1 MSDAVAEQACSSLRE
16 RKKLATRA
24 AIHRTALRLVV
35 ERGPGGVTVDEIC
48 AEVGIS
54 PRTFFN
60 YYPTK
65 VAAAFDLLVA
75 DFTDEQRD
83 AFLASRGNLL
93 VDVCELLAASI
104 ELPTDYAQVK
114 AVLKEQPEL
123 GMDFWK
129 QTVTRLRPL
138 MELLQQR
145 TGDPKL
151 ARVVFTVTVAT
162 VSAAMARPDGDLDDT
177 RQRLLAEMR
186 RIRDVMAE
194 LPD

>member
-1 MSDAVAEQACSSLRE
+1 MSDAVADQACNSLRE
-16 RKKLATRA
+16 RKKLATRE

-35 ERGPGGVTVDEIC
+35 ERGPGRVTVNEIC

-75 DFTDEQRD
+75 DFTNDQRA
-83 AFLASRGNLL
+83 AFLASGDNLL
-93 VDVCELLAASI
+93 IDVCELLAASVG
-104 ELPTDYAQVK
+104 LPPDHAQVK

-145 TGDPKL
+145 TGDL
-151 ARVVFTVTVAT
+151 TVARVVFTIAVAT
-162 VSAAMARPDGDLDDT
+162 VSAAMAFPDGSLDGT
-177 RQRLLAEMR
+177 KERLLGEMR
-186 RIRDVMAE
+186 CIRDVLAE